1 MTFWLLG
8 SLAATTAADLL
19 PLAGPVAL
27 GTAVLVA
34 LRWRLNVMSLPED
47 EARTLGV
54 ATGPLRITIVLAA
67 TLVTSASVAT
77 SGIIGWVGLV
87 VPHLARAVVGP
98 DFPRLVPTA
107 ALLGGGYLLFIDT
120 LARTAAPIEIPLGIL
135 TAVIGTPFFIWLLAG
150 QNLTIGYSDRV
161 VGRGL
166 DVVLDQGEVLALLGP
181 NGGGKTTLLKT
192 LLGILKAQA
201 GEVRL
206 NEKPLGTYSIRER
219 ARVVA
224 YVPQVHIGTFAF
236 TVETVVLMGRTA
248 HGSLFSRPSGQDRAV
263 AQAALERFGIAAL
276 ASRPYTMISGGERQ
290 LVLLARALAQ
300 EPQFIVL
307 DEPTASLD
315 FGNQGKVMRE
325 IRALAK
331 SGHGVLFT
339 THDPNHAMRAADRA
353 FLLRQGTSLAEGATG
368 SVLTR
373 TQLEAL

>member
-1 MTFWLLG
+1 M
-8 SLAATTAADLL
+8 
-19 PLAGPVAL
+19 
-27 GTAVLVA
+27 
-34 LRWRLNVMSLPED
+34 N
-47 EARTLGV
+47 
-54 ATGPLRITIVLAA
+54 
-67 TLVTSASVAT
+67 
-77 SGIIGWVGLV
+77 
-87 VPHLARAVVGP
+87 
-98 DFPRLVPTA
+98 
-107 ALLGGGYLLFIDT
+107 
-120 LARTAAPIEIPLGIL
+120 IEGRD
-135 TAVIGTPFFIWLLAG
+135 
-150 QNLTIGYSDRV
+150 LTIGYPDRT
-161 VGRGL
+161 VGRDL
-166 DVVLDQGEVLALLGP
+166 DVALSTGEVLALLGP

-192 LLGILKAQA
+192 LLGLIKPKA

-206 NEKPLGTYSIRER
+206 GGKPLDNYSIRER

-224 YVPQVHIGTFAF
+224 YVPQVHISTFAF

-276 ASRPYTMISGGERQ
+276 ANRPYTMISGGERQ

-339 THDPNHAMRAADRA
+339 THDPNHALRAADRA
-353 FLLRQGTSLAEGATG
+353 YLLREGARIADGPVAT
-368 SVLTR
+368 VLNR
-373 TQLEAL
+373 EQLEALYRATVERLTDRASGAVAFLPG